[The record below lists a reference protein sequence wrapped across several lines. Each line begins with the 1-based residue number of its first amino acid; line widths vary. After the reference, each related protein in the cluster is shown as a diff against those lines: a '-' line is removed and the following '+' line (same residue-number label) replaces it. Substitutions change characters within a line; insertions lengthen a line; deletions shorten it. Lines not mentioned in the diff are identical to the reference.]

1 MCVFVRRSRT
11 SKQLP
16 DIGFCGHLLCTFSNL
31 FLDSICATMK
41 CYFSGF
47 YTPLLKGFISV
58 RALEGLMLLNIEGNA
73 QLNKAAIYDF
83 FLSLEDKT
91 GKLDFW
97 GKSAEAE
104 VAKMR
109 FSA

>member
-1 MCVFVRRSRT
+1 
-11 SKQLP
+11 
-16 DIGFCGHLLCTFSNL
+16 
-31 FLDSICATMK
+31 
-41 CYFSGF
+41 
-47 YTPLLKGFISV
+47 
-58 RALEGLMLLNIEGNA
+58 MLVNIEGNA